1 MRGECPRDA
10 GVTLV
15 EVMVASALLSMVIAT
30 SYGFVTQTQ
39 TVYKQT
45 TQRSRSNDQAELA
58 INRLDRLI
66 RSGNFLYDPSTESDP
81 VNGIHPGLS
90 LRVYTQA
97 NSVQKC
103 VQWRIDGGTLQERSW
118 SPTWPSDGIVTDW
131 WFVAESIVNT
141 PQSPAFAL
149 DPSPGFGGRLL
160 VIDLR
165 VDVSSDGSSLAER
178 RLAIEGRN
186 TQYGYDPSVC
196 SNSPPA

>member
-1 MRGECPRDA
+1 VRADGRRDA

-15 EVMVASALLSMVIAT
+15 EVMVASALLSVVVAT
-30 SYGFVTQTQ
+30 SFSFVMQTQ
-39 TVYKQT
+39 SVYKQT

-58 INRLDRLI
+58 VNRLDRLI
-66 RSGNFLYDPSTESDP
+66 RSGNFLYDPSTESDAA
-81 VNGIHPGLS
+81 NGIHPGLS

-103 VQWRIDGGTLQERSW
+103 VQWRIDGGSLQERSW
-118 SPTWPSDGIVTDW
+118 SPTWQNDGDVTDW
-131 WFVAESIVNT
+131 WFVAEGVVNT
-141 PQSPAFAL
+141 TETPAFAL

-165 VDVSSDGSSLAER
+165 VDVSSDASSLAER

-196 SNSPPA
+196 SDSPPA